1 MQKITKVHVR
11 AGDFFVR
18 PQVIVRIPLD
28 VGIEDAQRI
37 DVGYQVTSGLRKW
50 SWYRLSCVLD

>member
-1 MQKITKVHVR
+1 MILKEVLTITKVHVR

-37 DVGYQVTSGLRKW
+37 DVCYQVTT
-50 SWYRLSCVLD
+50 